1 MGAGEGARLK
11 LGEGASEES
20 EAQGTGEQ
28 FWGGPRGARPQP
40 HGLLPAFSGG
50 PRTLGD
56 GRGPRSA
63 WSGASTVC
71 AGSLAAR
78 ACGEG
83 PPAEPRPAPL
93 PRPQTLS
100 PAPPPDSSPRP
111 GPARPPGRSSESWPR
126 PATRLLALPPA
137 PPPPHPQTPPRPP
150 PRPSDSSPRSRP
162 YLSSAD
168 PWLWLLVRREKTFRS
183 LRGRVGGDE
192 GGVNPTSVDLA
203 GE

>member
-1 MGAGEGARLK
+1 MSAGEGARLK

-78 ACGEG
+78 ARVARAHLQSPA
-83 PPAEPRPAPL
+83 PPRCPAPTHRPTPPDSSPRPAPPPGSS
-93 PRPQTLS
+93 PRPG
-100 PAPPPDSSPRP
+100 PAPDSSPRP
-111 GPARPPGRSSESWPR
+111 GPAPPPAGPR
-126 PATRLLALPPA
+126 NLGPA
-137 PPPPHPQTPPRPP
+137 PPPDSWLCLRLRPHPTRKLLPAPHPAPPTPLPAPALTCPARTLG
-150 PRPSDSSPRSRP
+150 SG
-162 YLSSAD
+162 Y
-168 PWLWLLVRREKTFRS
+168 W
-183 LRGRVGGDE
+183 
-192 GGVNPTSVDLA
+192 
-203 GE
+203 